1 MNAEIK
7 YQQKGTNHPLLNVS
21 HSHDRELELI
31 QIVSGTGNVIVG
43 DTIEAFTKGAVL
55 LIDGATLHYI
65 CPDPEV
71 PYIRNKIIIDKGH
84 IYDFVRGFMKGG
96 LVFWQA
102 SETQQKELDELF
114 CRAVTAF
121 REEKELLAF
130 SEVFHIL
137 HICTGFDR
145 KDEKEYCGVVADIM
159 TYINKRAPE
168 NVPLTEISDALHKNQ
183 YYICRVF
190 KRETGM
196 TVHAYMNS
204 LRISEAREMLRDSN
218 IPVAEIADRTGFNG
232 LSSLTKS
239 FKKAVGMTPTAYRKK
254 FRSREKA
261 EI

>member
-43 DTIEAFTKGAVL
+43 ENIESFSEGAVL
-55 LIDGATLHYI
+55 LIDGAALHYI
-65 CPDPEV
+65 CPDPGV
-71 PYIRNKIIIDKGH
+71 SYIRNKVIIDKGH

-102 SETQQKELDELF
+102 SEEQQKELDEMF
-114 CRAVTAF
+114 FRAVTAF

-130 SEVFHIL
+130 SEVFRIL
-137 HICTGFDR
+137 HLCTEFDR
-145 KDEKEYCGVVADIM
+145 KSGKAYRGVVADIM
-159 TYINKRAPE
+159 NYINRKAPE
-168 NVPLTEISDALHKNQ
+168 NVSLAELSAVLHKNQ

-204 LRISEAREMLRDSN
+204 LRIQQARMLLRDTDR
-218 IPVAEIADRTGFNG
+218 PVAEIADVTGFNG

-254 FRSREKA
+254 FRGIVDADE
-261 EI
+261 

>member
-7 YQQKGTNHPLLNVS
+7 YQQKGINHPLLNVS

-43 DTIEAFTKGAVL
+43 DTIEAFSEGAVL
-55 LIDGATLHYI
+55 LIDGAALHYI
-65 CPDPEV
+65 CPDPDV
-71 PYIRNKIIIDKGH
+71 PYIRNKIIIDKTQ
-84 IYDFVRGFMKGG
+84 IYDFVRGFMRGG

-102 SETQQKELDELF
+102 SESQQKELDELF
-114 CRAVTAF
+114 CRAVAAF

-130 SEVFHIL
+130 SEVFRIL

-145 KDEKEYCGVVADIM
+145 KREKEYCGVVADIM
-159 TYINKRAPE
+159 NYINERAPE
-168 NVPLTEISDALHKNQ
+168 NVSLNEISEVLHKNQ

-196 TVHAYMNS
+196 TVHSYMNS
-204 LRISEAREMLRDSN
+204 LRISEARTLIRDTG

-254 FRSREKA
+254 FRGISDA
-261 EI
+261 EE